1 MSKKLSFPIE
11 GMHCAGCANTVEK
24 ALSNVDHVTEA
35 TVNLA
40 TETATVVCNS
50 DEPNWSELKDA
61 VSEAGFSIPSNIV
74 KMSFDVN
81 GMHCAGCVNSVK
93 KAIDSVEGV
102 IESDVNL
109 ATEKA
114 VISFDKHLTGP
125 DEIAAFVQNT
135 GFELVLKKEE
145 AQNRLEDKRKR
156 EQKKLGDSRQRLI
169 WSWIITAP
177 IMIWMFAQMLFGQHV
192 HGSLLSE
199 AVMTIAASVVIFYP
213 GWDTLKSAVKSAVN
227 LSPNMDVLI
236 ALGTVASL
244 FTGLMAIAG
253 ILGWLS
259 FTMQSFAAIAAMIM
273 AFHLTGRYIETKAK
287 GRASEAITKLLTLE
301 AETARV
307 IRNGKEEVLK
317 LNELRIGDT
326 MLVRPGEK
334 IPTDGKV
341 VNGESSVNESMVTGE
356 SMPVTKKKGDEV
368 IGGTINSDGTLRVQA
383 TSVGED
389 TFLNRVIRM
398 VEEAQGSKVP
408 IQEFAD
414 RITKI
419 FVPVVLI
426 TSLTTFLA
434 WLIFPDLFLPV
445 ILWAD
450 GFLPWIVTDLNPVGQ
465 AFFAGLAVLVIACPC
480 ALGLA
485 TPTALMVGSGV
496 GAENGILIRQG
507 EAIQILDGVTHIIF
521 DKTGTLTVGEPSVTD
536 TWFSD
541 TEETDILLADVAAVQ
556 NLSEHPIGKAIV
568 RYVNNQDIQFS
579 DSAENFKSVAGMG
592 VRGISNRRQII
603 VGNRDLL
610 KKEGIELN
618 NEIHEKASIFE
629 NDGKTAVFVT
639 TDKKVVGVIAVADQL
654 KPDTAEAIR
663 KIHKLGYKTIMLT
676 GDNQRVAQSVAE
688 QIGIDEIIAEVK
700 PDQKADTIKGLQE
713 KKYIVAMVGDGV
725 NDAPALTQADVG
737 IALGTGTDIAI
748 EAGNIILIDGK
759 LSAVL
764 KALRLSKATFKKI
777 RQNLF
782 WAFFYNVV
790 MIPVA
795 MAGLMHP
802 VLAEAAMAM
811 SSINVIGNSRRLQ
824 KKKIS

>member
-11 GMHCAGCANTVEK
+11 GMHCAGCANSVEK
-24 ALSNVDHVTEA
+24 ALSRVNHVSEA

-40 TETATVVCNS
+40 SETATIVCNS
-50 DEPNWSELKDA
+50 DEPDWSELKDA
-61 VSEAGFSIPSNIV
+61 VAGAGFSIPSDSTKI
-74 KMSFDVN
+74 SFDVN
-81 GMHCAGCVNSVK
+81 GMHCAGCVNSVE
-93 KAIDSVEGV
+93 KAIDSVKGV
-102 IESDVNL
+102 FGSDVNL

-114 VISFDKHLTGP
+114 VISFDKHLTNP
-125 DEIAAFVQNT
+125 DEIAAAVQDA

-156 EQKKLGDSRQRLI
+156 EQKKLDDSRRRLV
-169 WSWIITAP
+169 WSWVITAP
-177 IMIWMFAQMLFGQHV
+177 LMIWMFAQMLFGQHV
-192 HGSLLSE
+192 HGSLVSE
-199 AVMTIAASVVIFYP
+199 VVMTIAASVVIFYP
-213 GWDTLKSAVKSAVN
+213 GRDTLHSAVKSAVN
-227 LSPNMDVLI
+227 LNPNMDVLI

-244 FTGLMAIAG
+244 FTGLLAIAG
-253 ILGWLS
+253 ILGWFS

-317 LNELRIGDT
+317 LSELRIGDT
-326 MLVRPGEK
+326 MIVRPGEK

-341 VNGESSVNESMVTGE
+341 VSGESSVNESMVTGE

-383 TSVGED
+383 TSVGEN

-419 FVPVVLI
+419 FVPVVLLI
-426 TSLTTFLA
+426 SLTTFLA
-434 WLIFPDLFLPV
+434 WLIFPELFLPV
-445 ILWAD
+445 IQWAD
-450 GFLPWIVTDLNPVGQ
+450 GFIPWVVTDLNPVGQ

-507 EAIQILDGVTHIIF
+507 EAIQILDSVTHIIF
-521 DKTGTLTVGEPSVTD
+521 DKTGTLTAGEPSVTD
-536 TWFSD
+536 TWFSESED
-541 TEETDILLADVAAVQ
+541 KNKLLAGIAAVQ

-568 RYVNNQDIQFS
+568 SYVNNQDIQFS
-579 DSAENFKSVAGMG
+579 DSVENFKSVAGMG
-592 VRGISNRRQII
+592 VIGITNQSQII

-610 KKEGIELN
+610 IKEGIELDKK
-618 NEIHEKASIFE
+618 IHEKASEFE
-629 NDGKTAVFVT
+629 NTGKTAVFAVS
-639 TDKKVVGVIAVADQL
+639 DRKIAGVIAVADQL

-663 KIHKLGYKTIMLT
+663 KIHELGYKTIMLT
-676 GDNQRVAQSVAE
+676 GDNERVAQSVAE
-688 QIGIDEIIAEVK
+688 QIGIDEVIAEVK
-700 PDQKADTIKGLQE
+700 PDQKSEAVKRLQQ
-713 KKYIVAMVGDGV
+713 KKYVVAMVGDGV

-764 KALRLSKATFKKI
+764 KALKLSKATFKKI

-795 MAGLMHP
+795 TVGLMHP

>member
-1 MSKKLSFPIE
+1 MSKKISFP
-11 GMHCAGCANTVEK
+11 VE
-24 ALSNVDHVTEA
+24 
-35 TVNLA
+35 
-40 TETATVVCNS
+40 
-50 DEPNWSELKDA
+50 
-61 VSEAGFSIPSNIV
+61 
-74 KMSFDVN
+74 

-93 KAIDSVEGV
+93 KAIDSVHGV
-102 IESDVNL
+102 LESDVNL

-114 VISFDKHLTGP
+114 FISFDNNLTGP
-125 DEIAAFVQNT
+125 EEIASFVKKA
-135 GFELVLKKEE
+135 GYELILKKEE
-145 AQNRLEDKRKR
+145 AEKRLEEKRRR
-156 EQKKLGDSRQRLI
+156 EQQKLEGAWKRLV
-169 WSWIITAP
+169 WSWTITAP
-177 IMIWMFAQMLFGQHV
+177 LMIWMIIEMVIGGNV
-192 HGSLLSE
+192 HGSIISE
-199 AVMTIAASVVIFYP
+199 TVMTLAASVVIFYP
-213 GWDTLKSAVKSAVN
+213 GWSTLVSAMRSVLN

-244 FTGLMAIAG
+244 FTGLLAIAG
-253 ILGWLS
+253 MLGWITFTIQS
-259 FTMQSFAAIAAMIM
+259 FTAIAAMIM
-273 AFHLTGRYIETKAK
+273 AFHLTGRYIETKSK

-307 IRNGKEEVLK
+307 IRNGKEEVV
-317 LNELRIGDT
+317 NRDELHIGDV

-341 VNGESSVNESMVTGE
+341 VDGQSSVNESMVTGE

-368 IGGTINSDGTLRVQA
+368 VGGTINSDGTIRVRA
-383 TSVGED
+383 SSVGED

-414 RITKI
+414 RVTGV
-419 FVPVVLI
+419 FVPVVLV
-426 TSLTTFLA
+426 TSLSAFLI
-434 WLIFPDLFLPV
+434 WWIFPNLFIPV
-445 ILWAD
+445 IEWAA
-450 GFLPWIVTDLNPVGQ
+450 GFIPWIVTDLNPVGQ

-507 EAIQILDGVTHIIF
+507 EAIQILDSVTHIIF

-536 TWFSD
+536 TWFSEWVD
-541 TEETDILLADVAAVQ
+541 EKQLLADIASLQ
-556 NLSEHPIGKAIV
+556 NLSEHPIGKSIV
-568 RYVNNQDIQFS
+568 RFVKDKGIEFT
-579 DSAENFKSVAGMG
+579 DSVAGFESIAGMG
-592 VRGISNRRQII
+592 IKGNAENRNII

-610 KKEGIELN
+610 KREKIDV
-618 NEIHEKASIFE
+618 NEKVDQKASALE
-629 NDGKTAVFVT
+629 TSGKTAVFAVLNGKT
-639 TDKKVVGVIAVADQL
+639 VAVIAVADQL
-654 KPDTAEAIR
+654 KEDTIETIR
-663 KIHKLGYKTIMLT
+663 NIHELGYNTVMLT
-676 GDNQRVAQSVAE
+676 GDNRRVANSVSK
-688 QIGIDEIIAEVK
+688 QIGIKEVMAEVK
-700 PDQKADTIKGLQE
+700 PDQKSNAIKILQE
-713 KKYIVAMVGDGV
+713 KKYVVAMVGDGV

-748 EAGNIILIDGK
+748 ESGNIILIDGK

-764 KALRLSKATFKKI
+764 KALRLSNETFKKI

-795 MAGLMHP
+795 IVGLMHP

-811 SSINVIGNSRRLQ
+811 SSINVVGNSRRLQ
-824 KKKIS
+824 KKKIT